1 MTANNDVLKRCKN
14 NVVPFLLWLCCS
26 AVLVA
31 ADQISK
37 ALVSAY
43 LPKGETVT
51 VIPHLIDFVYVE
63 NRGAAWG
70 MLADKR
76 FVFIIISVAAIIVV
90 AAVLLYTARGRK
102 MLNIPLLLVLSG
114 GIGNMIDRIGNGF
127 VVDFIQF
134 DFFKSFPVFNVADC
148 YVTIGGALV
157 LVYVLFIDRNL
168 FSDKKKE
175 KNEGTENGDGN

>member
-1 MTANNDVLKRCKN
+1 
-14 NVVPFLLWLCCS
+14 
-26 AVLVA
+26 
-31 ADQISK
+31 
-37 ALVSAY
+37 
-43 LPKGETVT
+43 
-51 VIPHLIDFVYVE
+51 
-63 NRGAAWG
+63 
-70 MLADKR
+70 
-76 FVFIIISVAAIIVV
+76 
-90 AAVLLYTARGRK
+90 